1 MNNKQNLKWGH
12 VSFFSYIIRVDL
24 QILGEIFPKFPA
36 EQNGHK
42 DTLNALDRLAH
53 LQLANGDLESAEGNT
68 RMALSRLDS
77 RSQAV
82 GWGYGNWLVYR

>member
-12 VSFFSYIIRVDL
+12 VSFFPYIIRVDL

-42 DTLNALDRLAH
+42 DTLNALDRH

-68 RMALSRLDS
+68 RMALSCLA

-82 GWGYGNWLVYR
+82 GWGYGN